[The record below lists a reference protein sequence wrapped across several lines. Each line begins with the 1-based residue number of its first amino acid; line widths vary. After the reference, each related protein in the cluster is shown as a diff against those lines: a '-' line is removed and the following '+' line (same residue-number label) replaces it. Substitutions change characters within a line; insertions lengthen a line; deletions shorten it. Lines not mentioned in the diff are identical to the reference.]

1 MTLELNFFGENYPQE
16 LRDKNI
22 QKIEKNLNFDWH
34 FIGRLQKNKI
44 KYVVGKAD
52 LIHSIDNFE
61 LIDSVQDYCKKHN
74 IIQKVL
80 IQINISND
88 SNKGGFLVKDLQS
101 IVPKIEKKKCL
112 RLCGFMTILE
122 DDLQNNEIRDYYG
135 EMYKIA
141 QNYTFNDCV
150 EISMGMSK
158 DYPIALEEGSTIV
171 RVGTEIFGPR

>member
-1 MTLELNFFGENYPQE
+1 
-16 LRDKNI
+16 
-22 QKIEKNLNFDWH
+22 
-34 FIGRLQKNKI
+34 
-44 KYVVGKAD
+44 
-52 LIHSIDNFE
+52 
-61 LIDSVQDYCKKHN
+61 
-74 IIQKVL
+74 
-80 IQINISND
+80 
-88 SNKGGFLVKDLQS
+88 
-101 IVPKIEKKKCL
+101 
-112 RLCGFMTILE
+112 MTILE